1 MKIFVG
7 FVSRRSSDA
16 TQGDESGE
24 ELRPV
29 RVRVLEEL
37 QQATARLP
45 IPVPSRPVWGSLP
58 NQEGDPKIEEIEA
71 IRTELYEEA
80 QRLAAE
86 REKLQEEDWRL
97 RRWQQKHQAVRTK
110 TTSERRKLQEED

>member
-1 MKIFVG
+1 M
-7 FVSRRSSDA
+7 A
-16 TQGDESGE
+16 TRGSESVK

-58 NQEGDPKIEEIEA
+58 NQEGDLKIEEIEA
-71 IRTELYEEA
+71 IRTELCEEA

-86 REKLQEEDWRL
+86 REKLQEEGQRL
-97 RRWQQKHQAVRTK
+97 RRCQPKQQAVRTK
-110 TTSERRKLQEED
+110 ATSERKKLQEEEW